1 MKLSTISAIAG
12 VLSAMKINRIGDK
25 AVKVA
30 LLNDYLAF
38 RKESKAAEAE
48 RNEIVSKFQADWADE
63 LDAVEAFR
71 KEGRPVEG
79 HESFLAAEKD
89 AVEAIDAI
97 YDRDAEVS
105 VTKVKSSVLYD
116 PDIWADDITLAQIPG
131 TIEFLIGE
139 GVAE

>member
-38 RKESKAAEAE
+38 RKESKAAETQ
-48 RNEIVSKFQADWADE
+48 RNEIVSKFQADWADGVQ
-63 LDAVEAFR
+63 LRLRFANDSR
-71 KEGRPVEG
+71 YSGWR
-79 HESFLAAEKD
+79 SLLEKD

-97 YDRDAEVS
+97 YDRDAEVT